1 MADEIQAYPLT
12 WPAGWKRTRN
22 PERSKFGKRK
32 QHATYSYSVKDRITI
47 GEAVRDLLDELRKMG
62 VSENKV
68 IISTNLKLRLDGL
81 PYSQQKEPS
90 DAGVSVWWK
99 KGEVN
104 RVIALD
110 KYDRIADNIYAV
122 AKTIEALRGIDRWGS
137 GEILERTFTG
147 FDALPPPAT
156 TEGWWQVFGVGAFE
170 KSDYVEEVYKKAR
183 WKAHPDQGGSSEQFQ
198 KVQDAWAAFK
208 IERGLS

>member
-1 MADEIQAYPLT
+1 MSDEITAFPLS
-12 WPAGWKRTRN
+12 WPAGWKRSRN
-22 PERSKFGKRK
+22 PECSKFGKRK
-32 QHATYSYSVKDRITI
+32 ANAGSYIYKARITI

-62 VSENKV
+62 VPDHGV

-81 PYSQQKEPS
+81 PYSQQKEPD

-99 KGEVN
+99 KGKVN

-110 KYDRIADNIYAV
+110 KYNRIADNIYAV

-147 FDALPPPAT
+147 FDALPPPP
-156 TEGWWQVFGVGAFE
+156 GN
-170 KSDYVEEVYKKAR
+170 D
-183 WKAHPDQGGSSEQFQ
+183 
-198 KVQDAWAAFK
+198 
-208 IERGLS
+208 